1 MSTLQ
6 IVLAATVVVLAVL
19 AWLGLRGRGGRPT
32 EKPADR
38 IDTVIGWPPQATR
51 VLSTPERMAFAT
63 LTRALPDH
71 IVLAQVPLA
80 RFLNVPK
87 RNSYADWLRRVGYQ
101 SVDFVIC
108 DLGSKVLA
116 VVELQAL
123 PAGERARKRMTRISR
138 TLNAAQIPL
147 HVWNEATLPSAEVAR
162 AALMPAPLSTP
173 LQPAEPESPRV
184 EPAVPAV
191 PAIAPGPR
199 VPSPFEDSARDSTH
213 DERIEFL
220 EPPPT
225 WYDDLDSGRTPL
237 DKPSK

>member
-19 AWLGLRGRGGRPT
+19 AWLGLRGRGGRAT

-51 VLSTPERMAFAT
+51 VLSTPERIAFAT

-162 AALMPAPLSTP
+162 AALMPAPLSTAP
-173 LQPAEPESPRV
+173 KPAEREPALV
-184 EPAVPAV
+184 EPEAPAV
-191 PAIAPGPR
+191 APGPR
-199 VPSPFEDSARDSTH
+199 VPSPFDDSMRDSAL